1 MQTRSTEAMMK
12 KVWRTVQPPHESP
25 NITLE
30 QAREAFRQ
38 VRAEEEERRKRRRKK
53 AKQSTDA
60 PREA

>member
-1 MQTRSTEAMMK
+1 MK

-30 QAREAFRQ
+30 QAIAAWAKVKAEDEA
-38 VRAEEEERRKRRRKK
+38 RRKK
-53 AKQSTDA
+53 RRKQAKRSTSA